1 MGTIFKEIASLE
13 EKYFSDPWSE
23 KSLEDTFEYDY
34 NHLITERRDG
44 RVVGYVIFSEV
55 QGDAELLRIAVDK
68 SWRRHGI
75 AETLIESMLQE
86 LGDAEI
92 ENVTLEVRS
101 HNIPAIKLYEKM
113 GFKNIFVRQ
122 NYYHNPE
129 DDASIYQLII

>member
-55 QGDAELLRIAVDK
+55 QGDAELLRIAVEK

-75 AETLIESMLQE
+75 AEALIGSMLQE